1 MTHPRQPAWVRRM
14 FHGDAPDTPCVYT
27 LPHSGTLGGMADNKQ
42 MRQLVGLLVEQGF
55 DVKLKKNGHYEV
67 RTAEGEFVTTLAGT
81 PSEYRGWKNALATL
95 RRHGFLDP
103 SKPHK
108 KKRP

>member
-1 MTHPRQPAWVRRM
+1 
-14 FHGDAPDTPCVYT
+14 
-27 LPHSGTLGGMADNKQ
+27 MADNKQ
-42 MRQLVGLLVEQGF
+42 MRQLIGLLIEQGF
-55 DVKLKKNGHYEV
+55 QVTLKRNGHYEV

-103 SKPHK
+103 KKPHK
-108 KKRP
+108 KKGETTD